1 MVLFDINA
9 NINGILEHK
18 SEDQTSKNEFQSG
31 IWNWL
36 NLVCGQK
43 EKKGG
48 ADTNG
53 SFNVTKCFQ
62 WSTIPL

>member
-31 IWNWL
+31 I
-36 NLVCGQK
+36 
-43 EKKGG
+43 
-48 ADTNG
+48 
-53 SFNVTKCFQ
+53 
-62 WSTIPL
+62 